1 MLTLL
6 EVLQRTS
13 QFLSEKGV
21 PDARLN
27 AELLIGHVMGLR
39 RLDLYLQFE
48 RPMEERNLAQLRPLL
63 RRRGQREPLQYL
75 IGPMP
80 FASCQLKADARALVP
95 RPETELLFERIIEHL
110 GSTRPA
116 RILDLGTGTGALA
129 LALAN
134 HFPDAQ
140 VIASDNSGEALAL
153 AAENAKL
160 NQLEDR
166 VSFQSGS
173 WWQAVAG
180 EDAFDLVVSNPP
192 YLTPAELQ
200 SAEPEVARH
209 DPQQALV
216 SGEDGLDAIRC
227 IVQGAPSHLAEGGL
241 LALETGIHHR
251 EALSLAFSDSSWS
264 HHWGED
270 DLSGRHRFYFAKR

>member
-1 MLTLL
+1 VLTLL
-6 EVLQRTS
+6 EVLQRSS
-13 QFLSEKGV
+13 QFLAEKGV

-39 RLDLYLQFE
+39 RLELYLQFE
-48 RPMEERNLAQLRPLL
+48 RPIEEHTLAQLRPSL

-80 FASCQLKADARALVP
+80 FADCQLKVDARALVP

-110 GSTRPA
+110 GATQPA

-129 LALAN
+129 LALAKR
-134 HFPDAQ
+134 FPNAQ
-140 VIASDNSGEALAL
+140 VIASDYSKEALAL
-153 AAENAKL
+153 AVENAKL
-160 NQLEDR
+160 NQLEHR
-166 VSFQSGS
+166 VSFRCGS
-173 WWQAVAG
+173 WWQALAN
-180 EDAFDLVVSNPP
+180 ECEFDLVVSNPP
-192 YLTPAELQ
+192 YLTPTELQ

-209 DPQQALV
+209 DPQQALI
-216 SGEDGLDAIRC
+216 SGEDGFDALNC
-227 IVQGAPSHLAEGGL
+227 IIEGAPPHLATGAL
-241 LALETGIHHR
+241 LALESGIHHR
-251 EALSLAFSDSSWS
+251 EALSHAFSGPNWS